1 MNSYLLLLS
10 EILLSLLA
18 SLLVLKAL
26 STPLLNML
34 ERVCP
39 NGDAA
44 QFWLNYT
51 RVMLMMAPLLLV
63 LVMHSFTRHSSPED
77 ALRMALIAA
86 LLAMLIGM
94 RVMGNKLSRLIDPVV
109 DVGMLK

>member
-1 MNSYLLLLS
+1 
-10 EILLSLLA
+10 
-18 SLLVLKAL
+18 
-26 STPLLNML
+26 
-34 ERVCP
+34 
-39 NGDAA
+39 
-44 QFWLNYT
+44 
-51 RVMLMMAPLLLV
+51 
-63 LVMHSFTRHSSPED
+63 MHSFTRHSSPED